1 MNIQPIVFN
10 VPSAPVPVVQ
20 PSAKP
25 ALFPWA
31 IVGILCVAMLLLAV
45 RFRGDSG
52 NDPGPSPAPIVVVDE
67 ATAKVVSDA
76 TKSYSSELAKVMD
89 ELASRVDAGA
99 IRNWDQLSTNARA
112 LSGPA
117 RERAFSPVDQIDTAK
132 IPAGEWEANRGV
144 VSAHLRSKAEGHRRA
159 AK

>member
-10 VPSAPVPVVQ
+10 VPIATAQVKPKSAPSGMLPWVV
-20 PSAKP
+20 
-25 ALFPWA
+25 
-31 IVGILCVAMLLLAV
+31 VAVLVAALLLLSM
-45 RFRGDSG
+45 RSFRDGG
-52 NDPGPSPAPIVVVDE
+52 QPGPTPVVVVDE

-76 TKSYSSELAKVMD
+76 SKAYSLQLAKVMD
-89 ELASRVDAGA
+89 ELANRVDAGA

-117 RERAFSPVDQIDTAK
+117 RESAFSPVDVLDTAK
-132 IPAGEWEANRGV
+132 VPAGEWEANKGV

-159 AK
+159 SK

>member
-10 VPSAPVPVVQ
+10 VPTTPQASSKSATGGVVAWVLVAILVAALLVLGVRSFRDGGNGPQPEPLPV
-20 PSAKP
+20 
-25 ALFPWA
+25 
-31 IVGILCVAMLLLAV
+31 
-45 RFRGDSG
+45 
-52 NDPGPSPAPIVVVDE
+52 VVVDE
-67 ATAKVVSDA
+67 ATAKVVTDA
-76 TKSYSSELAKVMD
+76 SKAYSSELAKVMD

-117 RERAFSPVDQIDTAK
+117 RERSFAPIDQLDTAK
-132 IPAGEWEANRGV
+132 IPAGEWEANKSV